1 MGFFHKTI
9 EDALEKAKSGNLDEA
24 REIINNHRSKFLND
38 EELEEGN
45 EIETLFYLIRDWK
58 TILAT
63 KEEWEH
69 LPQENMIKYL
79 DKLET
84 HIVAFKRIVKRIIE
98 EEEIIL
104 E

>member
-9 EDALEKAKSGNLDEA
+9 KDAMEKAKNGELEEA
-24 REIINNHRSKFLND
+24 RLIINEHRNKFLKD

-45 EIETLFYLIRDWK
+45 EVETLFYLIRDWK

-63 KEEWEH
+63 KEDWEH
-69 LPQENMIKYL
+69 LPQDKMVEYL
-79 DKLET
+79 DKMET
-84 HIVAFKRIVKRIIE
+84 HVIAFKRIMKRMLE
-98 EEEIIL
+98 EEEIVL